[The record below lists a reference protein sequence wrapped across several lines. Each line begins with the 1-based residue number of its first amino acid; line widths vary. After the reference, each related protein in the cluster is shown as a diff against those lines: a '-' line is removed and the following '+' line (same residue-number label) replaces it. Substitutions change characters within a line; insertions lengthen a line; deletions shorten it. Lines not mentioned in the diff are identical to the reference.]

1 MPRVLRNPL
10 QFLMRYLL
18 KKDEESQQRLN
29 KLANEY
35 YDYRQKDKTKDLIC
49 GSMMFHKLDLD
60 NDMKA
65 HNMYTSEKIHLYSYL
80 SKRLDN
86 QRLDIV
92 LDSFIVDE
100 ETDEKNYRVRA
111 MYYPA
116 SPTYL
121 MVVNKLEYYRELK
134 SKAQEYLRKNV
145 CDDIRNIVE
154 KDGFIL
160 VGKRGRNE
168 YDAHWLGDFIS
179 FKKVMT
185 SEEYDNE
192 LKKLL

>member
-1 MPRVLRNPL
+1 
-10 QFLMRYLL
+10 MRYLL
-18 KKDEESQQRLN
+18 KKDEERQQRLN
-29 KLANEY
+29 RLANEY
-35 YDYRQKDKTKDLIC
+35 YDYRQKDTTKEIQYA
-49 GSMMFHKLDLD
+49 SISYYKFDLD
-60 NDMKA
+60 NDLKISQ
-65 HNMYTSEKIHLYSYL
+65 MYTGEKM
-80 SKRLDN
+80 
-86 QRLDIV
+86 DIYEYIKHRINSISPNFV
-92 LDSFIVDE
+92 LDSFNLDDK
-100 ETDEKNYRVRA
+100 TDEKNYRVRA

-116 SPTYL
+116 SHTYL

-179 FKKVMT
+179 FRKVMT

-192 LKKLL
+192 LKKLQ

>member
-1 MPRVLRNPL
+1 
-10 QFLMRYLL
+10 MRYLL
-18 KKDEESQQRLN
+18 KKDEERQQRLN

-35 YDYRQKDKTKDLIC
+35 YDYRQKDTTKEIQYA
-49 GSMMFHKLDLD
+49 SINYYKFDLD
-60 NDMKA
+60 NDLKISQ
-65 HNMYTSEKIHLYSYL
+65 MYTGEKM
-80 SKRLDN
+80 
-86 QRLDIV
+86 DIYEYIKYRINSISPNFV
-92 LDSFIVDE
+92 LDSFNLDDK
-100 ETDEKNYRVRA
+100 TDEKNYRVRA

-160 VGKRGRNE
+160 VGKRSRNE

-192 LKKLL
+192 LKKEL